1 MDLDRNLRI
10 GLRDRG
16 NEFRTHEVSKRID
29 GIGRQPVKDVKMK
42 SEVRRELR
50 RQHDAQVGIRGH
62 TGDRSL
68 QEHANERN
76 IVLGLRVAQ
85 EAVKEKTPSV

>member
-1 MDLDRNLRI
+1 
-10 GLRDRG
+10 
-16 NEFRTHEVSKRID
+16 
-29 GIGRQPVKDVKMK
+29 MK
-42 SEVRRELR
+42 SEIGRELR
-50 RQHDAQVGIRGH
+50 RQHYTQVGIRGH

-76 IVLGLRVAQ
+76 IVLGLRVAE